1 MSNGASPGKGQE
13 IGISGA
19 EGLEE
24 GERVGDAVGLVVG
37 EEVGQYP
44 GDCFPLD
51 SAAQHPH
58 LSMESFGLS
67 FAAGF
72 TQVVLYCVAPFLV
85 CAMQTAMKSLP
96 FLLAQTSGLD
106 ELHFSYVSGLSTGAW
121 LGSGVMVGAT
131 VVVGDAVGLVVG
143 EAVGQ
148 YPGDFF
154 PLDSST
160 QHPHF

>member
-13 IGISGA
+13 SGLSGA

-44 GDCFPLD
+44 GDFFPLD

-96 FLLAQTSGLD
+96 FLDLQTSGLD
-106 ELHFSYVSGLSTGAW
+106 ELQSSYERGW
-121 LGSGVMVGAT
+121 
-131 VVVGDAVGLVVG
+131 
-143 EAVGQ
+143 
-148 YPGDFF
+148 P
-154 PLDSST
+154 
-160 QHPHF
+160 